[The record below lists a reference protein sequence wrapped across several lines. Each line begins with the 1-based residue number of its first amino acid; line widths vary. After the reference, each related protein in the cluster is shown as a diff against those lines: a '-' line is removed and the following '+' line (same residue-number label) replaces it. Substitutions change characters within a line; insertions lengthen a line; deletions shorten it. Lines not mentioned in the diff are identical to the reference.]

1 MEAVSLETLATVAG
15 VVVLFLTIVNQ
26 NKTTDA
32 KIDSLRTEFKSDMV
46 NLRTELKG
54 DIDNLRTELK
64 GDIDNL
70 RTELKGDIDNLR
82 TELKG
87 DMDNLRTE
95 LKADIQ
101 RVDEKV
107 EQANSHYIA
116 MRESLAGQTE
126 RVENVQRQVDRI
138 ESRQTT

>member
-26 NKTTDA
+26 NKSTDA
-32 KIDSLRTEFKSDMV
+32 KIDSLRAEFKSDMV

-54 DIDNLRTELK
+54 DINNLRTELK
-64 GDIDNL
+64 GDI
-70 RTELKGDIDNLR
+70 
-82 TELKG
+82 
-87 DMDNLRTE
+87 DNLRTE

-107 EQANSHYIA
+107 EQANNHYIVL
-116 MRESLAGQTE
+116 REGLAGLTE

-138 ESRQTT
+138 ESRQAT